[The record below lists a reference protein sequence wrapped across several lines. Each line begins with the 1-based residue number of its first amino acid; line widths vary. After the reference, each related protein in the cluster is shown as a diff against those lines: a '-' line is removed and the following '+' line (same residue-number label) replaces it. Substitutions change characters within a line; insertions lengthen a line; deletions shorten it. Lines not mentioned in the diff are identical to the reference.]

1 MRRAVREHLRDFV
14 AILALFLIGVVAVLV
29 ILIQQGVTFPSWA
42 PGIGTD
48 SFELRG
54 EITSAQAVTPGQGQ
68 SVNINGVK
76 VGEISNVQV
85 EDGRAVVTM
94 QVRDQYAPLI
104 KTDAT
109 MLPRPRTGLNDMVI
123 EVDPGNG
130 EQTLEEGSIVPTS
143 QTQAQVQPD
152 DILATLDADTRAYLK
167 LLLNGAGEALK
178 GDNGLKLSAG
188 LRRFEP
194 FARDIAR
201 INSLLAER
209 RQNIARTIHNFRLL
223 SEALAHHDQELAQF
237 VDSSNAVLGAF
248 ADQESAIRASLEE
261 LPGTLQETL
270 GALHSSDELAVELTP
285 ALSALRP
292 AVRAL
297 GPAQEGVQPFFEQ
310 TTPAIHHQIR
320 PLTRQVRKPV
330 RHLASLAGPLGQ
342 ATKGLKTGFI
352 DLNALLNEL
361 AFNPEGATQEGFL
374 FWLTW
379 LNHNANSVFLTQDAM
394 GPLRRGIILE
404 SCQTARLAEA
414 TTAPRPFLKTLLEL
428 TRPPSV
434 ADICG

>member
-1 MRRAVREHLRDFV
+1 MRRAIREHLRDFV
-14 AILALFLIGVVAVLV
+14 AILALFLIGVVTV
-29 ILIQQGVTFPSWA
+29 IVIFIQQGVTFPSWA

-48 SFELRG
+48 SFELTG

-68 SVNINGVK
+68 SVNVNGVK
-76 VGEISNVQV
+76 VGEITNVQV
-85 EDGRAVVTM
+85 ADGRAVVTM
-94 QVRDQYAPLI
+94 EVLNKYAPLI

-123 EVDPGNG
+123 EVDPGSDD
-130 EQTLEEGSIVPTS
+130 ETIEEGSTVPIS

-152 DILATLDADTRAYLK
+152 EILATLDADTRAYLK

-178 GDNGLKLSAG
+178 GDNGLQLSAG

-194 FARDIAR
+194 FARDVAR

-209 RQNIARTIHNFRLL
+209 RRKIARTIHNFRLL
-223 SEALAHHDQELAQF
+223 SEALAHHDQQLAQF

-261 LPGTLQETL
+261 LPGTLSETL
-270 GALHSSDELAVELTP
+270 GALRSSDELAIELSP
-285 ALSALRP
+285 ALRNLRP
-292 AVRAL
+292 AARAF
-297 GPAQEGVQPFFEQ
+297 GPAQEAIQPFFEQ
-310 TTPAIHHQIR
+310 TTPAIHNQIR
-320 PLTRQVRKPV
+320 PFTRQVRKPFK
-330 RHLASLAGPLGQ
+330 HLESLAGPLGK
-342 ATKGLKTGFI
+342 AAKGLKTGFG

-361 AFNPEGATQEGFL
+361 AFNPPGATQEGFL
-374 FWLTW
+374 FWVTW

-414 TTAPRPFLKTLLEL
+414 TAGPRPFLKTLLEL

-434 ADICG
+434 ADIC

>member
-1 MRRAVREHLRDFV
+1 MRRAIREHLRDFV
-14 AILALFLIGVVAVLV
+14 AIIALFLIGVATV
-29 ILIQQGVTFPSWA
+29 IVIFIQQGVTFPSWA

-48 SFELRG
+48 SFELKG
-54 EITSAQAVTPGQGQ
+54 EFTSAQAVTPGQGQ
-68 SVNINGVK
+68 SVNVNGVK
-76 VGEISNVQV
+76 VGEITDVQV

-94 QVRDQYAPLI
+94 QVLNKYAPLI

-123 EVDPGNG
+123 EVDPGKDD
-130 EQTLEEGSIVPTS
+130 ETIEEGSTVPTS

-152 DILATLDADTRAYLK
+152 QVLATLDADTRAYLK

-223 SEALAHHDQELAQF
+223 SEALAHHDQQLAQF

-261 LPGTLQETL
+261 LPGTLRETL
-270 GALHSSDELAVELTP
+270 GALRSSDRFAVELTP
-285 ALSALRP
+285 ALRKLRP
-292 AVRAL
+292 AARAF
-297 GPAQEGVQPFFEQ
+297 GPAQEAIQPFFEQ
-310 TTPAIHHQIR
+310 TTPAIRNQIR
-320 PLTRQVRKPV
+320 PFTRQVRKPFK
-330 RHLASLAGPLGQ
+330 HLESLAGPLGKAAQ
-342 ATKGLKTGFI
+342 GLKGGFS

-361 AFNPEGATQEGFL
+361 AFNPPGATQEGFL

-394 GPLRRGIILE
+394 GPLRRGIIIE

-414 TTAPRPFLKTLLEL
+414 TAATRPFLMTLLQL
-428 TRPPSV
+428 SRPPSV
-434 ADICG
+434 TDICG